1 MQLIEKQ
8 SLSLK
13 ILIDII
19 PQVRGRLAEAEAKKK
34 AEAERKEVPDHIK
47 EKFKTWNKGVAQ
59 VRQMRCIDP
68 CALYVLLWWTLFLG
82 DKVVFFNRT

>member
-1 MQLIEKQ
+1 MLLIEKQ

-34 AEAERKEVPDHIK
+34 AEEAEKIASDVQK
-47 EKFKTWNKGVAQ
+47 VNNNNTQ
-59 VRQMRCIDP
+59 V
-68 CALYVLLWWTLFLG
+68 T
-82 DKVVFFNRT
+82 